1 MIVERNEESS
11 RFPAFTGLLAPWEV
25 RGVMYYCS
33 FQVSSISWHYYR
45 RSCQV
50 RFFSLRNPVS
60 VSPCLS
66 CILNSSN
73 SECHL
78 SLHRCP
84 TCHAPLACWPSTC
97 HLFFL
102 QYRYAKEMQAAEGKL
117 CRRKSKTFSGYCF
130 ISEHCDEECKEKEG
144 AKRGM
149 CIKKSIFR
157 RYCYCYHTCK

>member
-102 QYRYAKEMQAAEGKL
+102 QYRDASGRGQTLSKEEQ
-117 CRRKSKTFSGYCF
+117 
-130 ISEHCDEECKEKEG
+130 D
-144 AKRGM
+144 
-149 CIKKSIFR
+149 IFWLLL
-157 RYCYCYHTCK
+157 Y

>member
-1 MIVERNEESS
+1 MLLSVHYSKICFVPKFLELPLRIIGVYHQERGGIGYL

-45 RSCQV
+45 RSCQLAGRPHV
-50 RFFSLRNPVS
+50 ISF
-60 VSPCLS
+60 
-66 CILNSSN
+66 SSN
-73 SECHL
+73 
-78 SLHRCP
+78 
-84 TCHAPLACWPSTC
+84 T
-97 HLFFL
+97 
-102 QYRYAKEMQAAEGKL
+102 EMQAAEGKL